1 MTEPDLES
9 KGGESRELLIEI
21 RSLIEEARRQTA
33 AAVNIGLTALYWRIG
48 NRIHREVLGKERAAY
63 GEQIVAT
70 VSRQLVSDFGRAL
83 KRKTCA
89 DWLGWSQWPK
99 EDRLAGWHPTDL

>member
-9 KGGESRELLIEI
+9 KGRESRELLIEI

-48 NRIHREVLGKERAAY
+48 RFWKRIELLTASRSSPQCRDNWCPTSGVL
-63 GEQIVAT
+63 
-70 VSRQLVSDFGRAL
+70 
-83 KRKTCA
+83 
-89 DWLGWSQWPK
+89 
-99 EDRLAGWHPTDL
+99 